1 MKDHIVAHCPES
13 CSMVRSVLAK
23 VGDSWSVLVVLALDG
38 MGVMRFNE
46 LKRHLGISQRML
58 SLTLR
63 ELERDGLVRRTVFDT
78 VPPRVEYELT
88 PLGSSFGEPIRHMGR
103 WALNNLSQIDTAR
116 ADFDA
121 KQAERSQD

>member
-1 MKDHIVAHCPES
+1 MKDHIVAHCPEA

-63 ELERDGLVRRTVFDT
+63 ELERDGLIRRTVFDS
-78 VPPRVEYELT
+78 VPPRVEYDLT
-88 PLGSSFGEPIRHMGR
+88 PLGASFGDPIRQMGR
-103 WALNNLSQIDTAR
+103 WALNNLDQIEAARTAFDARR
-116 ADFDA
+116 ADHTEA
-121 KQAERSQD
+121 

>member
-1 MKDHIVAHCPES
+1 MEGTMKDQLVGHCPAS
-13 CSMVRSVLAK
+13 CTKVRSVLAR
-23 VGDSWSVLVVLALDG
+23 VGDSWSVLVILALDG

-63 ELERDGLVRRTVFDT
+63 ELERDGMVRRTVFDS

-88 PLGSSFGEPIRHMGR
+88 LLGASFGAPIRNMGR
-103 WALNNLSQIDTAR
+103 WALDHLDEIDTAR
-116 ADFDA
+116 AVFDT
-121 KQAERSQD
+121 RSEA